1 MGHARRDANYA
12 QMSEWS
18 DAVDGLYVG
27 GRSQV
32 KDGESQDS
40 DLLSRSSVLAS
51 AISEYVIFVRIQ
63 EVEAVALRSVQEM
76 VAHPSLWSSLP
87 DPFDLQLSSCAWRS
101 RMDLV
106 EQQSRQVTD
115 YGLRGP
121 IDRAGQRA
129 SEFTRAQM
137 WIVLASGWVFGH
149 V

>member
-1 MGHARRDANYA
+1 MRRCPNGPMQLMEYA
-12 QMSEWS
+12 
-18 DAVDGLYVG
+18 G

-32 KDGESQDS
+32 EDGESQDS

-87 DPFDLQLSSCAWRS
+87 GPFELTAEFLCLEISDGFGGAAI
-101 RMDLV
+101 
-106 EQQSRQVTD
+106 EAG
-115 YGLRGP
+115 YGLCGP

-137 WIVLASGWVFGH
+137 WIVLASGWVLGH